1 MTEDTRLPPPEDL
14 RAAIEQSQLLGM
26 ALYLHDHASAIGT
39 DVMLANVRAP
49 KELGIAGYL
58 TLRDVDEDGQ
68 PLDRWQVTF
77 FSAGDPPSALC
88 RVRVPMQRGATPE
101 FALIDPP
108 TRMSDEAQRLIR
120 ARRAA
125 LAATRPSVQPQNPVI
140 LPGQMIGKDGILV
153 YLLAGSTRNDVAVL
167 GKHHRV
173 LVSPDGETVMSVEP
187 LSKTVIETPLALPPG
202 AVAGAGLWITHLVTA
217 WPLET
222 HVFVS
227 LLHRTPVY
235 VGTSRGNWVV
245 DGARISLLPAPES
258 PSPPSG
264 ASQRPA
270 DSSSPP
276 ASLPQ
281 QQPPSPQPTAPAASG
296 SPPIEPAPRF
306 NAILSRKPWWR
317 FW

>member
-1 MTEDTRLPPPEDL
+1 MAEDTRLPLPEDL
-14 RAAIEQSQLLGM
+14 RAAIEQSQSIGM
-26 ALYLHDHASAIGT
+26 ALYHHDRASAIGA

-58 TLRDVDEDGQ
+58 TFRDGDEDGR
-68 PLDRWQVTF
+68 PLDCWQVTF

-88 RVRVPMQRGATPE
+88 RVRVPMQRAATPG
-101 FALIDPP
+101 FASVDPP
-108 TRMSDEAQRLIR
+108 TPVSDDARRVIR
-120 ARRAA
+120 ARRTA
-125 LAATRPSVQPQNPVI
+125 LAAIGPTVQPQNPVI
-140 LPGQMIGKDGILV
+140 LPGLAIGKDGILV
-153 YLLAGSTRNDVAVL
+153 YLLAGSKRNDVAVL

-173 LVSPDGETVMSVEP
+173 LVSPDGETVVSVEP

-202 AVAGAGLWITHLVTA
+202 AVAGAGLWVTHLMTA

-227 LLHRTPVY
+227 LLHRTPVF

-245 DGARISLLPAPES
+245 DGARISLLRRPES

-264 ASQRPA
+264 ASRSPA
-270 DSSSPP
+270 GSSPP
-276 ASLPQ
+276 PRRS
-281 QQPPSPQPTAPAASG
+281 PS
-296 SPPIEPAPRF
+296 IEAAPRF

>member
-1 MTEDTRLPPPEDL
+1 MR
-14 RAAIEQSQLLGM
+14 S
-26 ALYLHDHASAIGT
+26 
-39 DVMLANVRAP
+39 P

-58 TLRDVDEDGQ
+58 TFRDGDEDGR
-68 PLDRWQVTF
+68 PMDRWQVTF

-88 RVRVPMQRGATPE
+88 RVCVPMQRGATPE
-101 FALIDPP
+101 FASIDPATP
-108 TRMSDEAQRLIR
+108 MSDDAQRMIR

-125 LAATRPSVQPQNPVI
+125 LAAIGPSAQPQNQVI
-140 LPGQMIGKDGILV
+140 LPGQAIGKDGILV

-173 LVSPDGETVMSVEP
+173 LVSPDGETVVSVEP
-187 LSKTVIETPLALPPG
+187 LSKTVLEIPLALPPG
-202 AVAGAGLWITHLVTA
+202 AVGAGLYVTHLVTA

-227 LLHRTPVY
+227 LLHRTPVS
-235 VGTSRGNWVV
+235 VVTSRGNWVV
-245 DGARISLLPAPES
+245 EGARISLLPAPEP
-258 PSPPSG
+258 PSPPPG
-264 ASQRPA
+264 ASRRPA
-270 DSSSPP
+270 GSSP
-276 ASLPQ
+276 Q
-281 QQPPSPQPTAPAASG
+281 RTAPAASG